1 MKTDDEIGIKNMTQ
15 LPIGKNRPKLPA
27 NIVIGGTVT
36 VTIDEAIAYLNELIA
51 LDKTAIS
58 FILSA
63 RFECNI
69 ALADH
74 TTVQATS
81 HYGGSYVGVMGI
93 INGLFG
99 VDNRSYGLIR
109 YVMRDGELIRFE
121 RND

>member
-1 MKTDDEIGIKNMTQ
+1 MSTAI
-15 LPIGKNRPKLPA
+15 
-27 NIVIGGTVT
+27 
-36 VTIDEAIAYLNELIA
+36 TIDDAIEYLNGLIE

-74 TTVQATS
+74 PTVQATS
-81 HYGGSYVGVMGI
+81 HYGGSFVGVMGI

-109 YVMRDGELIRFE
+109 YVMQDGELIRFE
-121 RND
+121 RNV